1 MSINSSIKILQV
13 NLNRNSIATE
23 SILQVVIELRVDLV
37 LVQEPW
43 VIKEPEL
50 DYSIVSLII
59 HPSFT

>member
-1 MSINSSIKILQV
+1 M

-23 SILQVVIELRVDLV
+23 SILQVAIELRIDLV

-50 DYSIVSLII
+50 DYSTVRSII